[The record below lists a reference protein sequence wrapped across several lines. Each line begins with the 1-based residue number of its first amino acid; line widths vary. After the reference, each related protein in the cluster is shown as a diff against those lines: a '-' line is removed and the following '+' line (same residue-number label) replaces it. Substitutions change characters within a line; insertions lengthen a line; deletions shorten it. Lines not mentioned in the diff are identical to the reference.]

1 MFLNSF
7 LLCCRA
13 YRRQSENYW
22 LLWNLAGE
30 RTFSFI
36 NFTKHFLNV
45 PLRNILKGM
54 QSILCLQEFRIES
67 CSRVRNFGIQGS
79 LVTVFFFSPF
89 NVYMKIFKHLRSWK
103 DYTVNTVYYHHD
115 AIIVNLL
122 LYSNLLYL
130 LYHISLYPSVN
141 LSFFWCIS

>member
-1 MFLNSF
+1 MTAFLILFTLHNFLYHLYFWIYCVFCLFIMFLNSF

-79 LVTVFFFSPF
+79 LVTVFFFPLLMFIWKFS
-89 NVYMKIFKHLRSWK
+89 NIWEVEKIIQWTL
-103 DYTVNTVYYHHD
+103 YTTTMM
-115 AIIVNLL
+115 L
-122 LYSNLLYL
+122 
-130 LYHISLYPSVN
+130 
-141 LSFFWCIS
+141 